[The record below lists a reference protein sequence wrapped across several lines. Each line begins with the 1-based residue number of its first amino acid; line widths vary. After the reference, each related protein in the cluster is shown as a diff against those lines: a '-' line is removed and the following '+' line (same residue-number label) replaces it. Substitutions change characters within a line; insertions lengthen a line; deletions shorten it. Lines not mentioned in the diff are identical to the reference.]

1 MYKTA
6 ATGEVVRPSIPVT
19 ATIRE
24 EKIKNLNIVTEDPY
38 TYTAKGKAKRVRKAV
53 SSCRISDAYENSR

>member
-19 ATIRE
+19 ATISE
-24 EKIKNLNIVTEDPY
+24 EKMKNLNIVTEDPY
-38 TYTAKGKAKRVRKAV
+38 IAKGKAQRVRKGV
-53 SSCRISDAYENSR
+53 SKLPDQ